1 MHLRLSLRKL
11 EFELHGFGVFEVCL
25 LVYAHLIIFTCI
37 LRNINIKL
45 LNYYYQFYATV
56 SPTLQ

>member
-11 EFELHGFGVFEVCL
+11 EFELHDFGVFEVCL

-45 LNYYYQFYATV
+45 LNYYY
-56 SPTLQ
+56 